1 MCLFPEG
8 SKQSCNADMG
18 HYLDIRCCSPCKS
31 ELKEKDPCYP
41 LAHRGSSTVGEGHQE
56 HHRGPG
62 TMCLQHCSWG
72 QLLKGKILLQ
82 EKERTAVSRDQVSN
96 TPAPN
101 PKPFVF
107 LLPQDTGG
115 APMDLPHLQ
124 VCTKPPHCPHC
135 ENSRAFWRQRR
146 AQVATNPER
155 MLSNPL
161 LIRDGWEP
169 ARSRWLKRMTR

>member
-1 MCLFPEG
+1 MFPQG
-8 SKQSCNADMG
+8 SKQSCNADTD
-18 HYLDIRCCSPCKS
+18 HYLDVRCCSPYKS

-96 TPAPN
+96 TPAQ
-101 PKPFVF
+101 
-107 LLPQDTGG
+107 PQAAHIAASPRHGR
-115 APMDLPHLQ
+115 APTDLPHLQ
-124 VCTKPPHCPHC
+124 VCTKPPGCPHC
-135 ENSRAFWRQRR
+135 ENSRA
-146 AQVATNPER
+146 
-155 MLSNPL
+155 L
-161 LIRDGWEP
+161 LEAEGLW
-169 ARSRWLKRMTR
+169 

>member
-1 MCLFPEG
+1 MD
-8 SKQSCNADMG
+8 N
-18 HYLDIRCCSPCKS
+18 RCYSPYKS

-82 EKERTAVSRDQVSN
+82 EKKRIAVSRDQASN
-96 TPAPN
+96 APAPH
-101 PKPFVF
+101 PKPLVF
-107 LLPQDTGG
+107 LLLHVPTGG
-115 APMDLPHLQ
+115 APMDLSHLQ
-124 VCTKPPHCPHC
+124 VCTKPPCCPHIVRTAELC
-135 ENSRAFWRQRR
+135 WRQRR
-146 AQVATNPER
+146 ALVATNPER
-155 MLSNPL
+155 VLSNPL
-161 LIRDGWEP
+161 LIRDSWKP